1 MKVVKHPIPV
11 VIQPPS
17 TYDLTELTLE
27 EVLII
32 RSLTGKV
39 LGNGPLRKAADSVY
53 YALGKIPE
61 IQSANTSAWL
71 DGYQTLVKKD

>member
-1 MKVVKHPIPV
+1 MKVVKHPIP

-27 EVLII
+27 EALII

-39 LGNGPLRKAADSVY
+39 LGNGPLRKAADSIY
-53 YALGKIPE
+53 YTLGKIPE
-61 IQSANTSAWL
+61 IQSENTSIWL
-71 DGYQTLVKKD
+71 DGYLTLVKKD